1 MEEEEEETCHGSIG
15 LGYSVKSEDTSM
27 LCRYWICVV
36 HRFVRWAE
44 LRVGGAW

>member
-1 MEEEEEETCHGSIG
+1 MEEEEEETYQGSIG

-27 LCRYWICVV
+27 LCRYWICAVC
-36 HRFVRWAE
+36 RFVRWAA